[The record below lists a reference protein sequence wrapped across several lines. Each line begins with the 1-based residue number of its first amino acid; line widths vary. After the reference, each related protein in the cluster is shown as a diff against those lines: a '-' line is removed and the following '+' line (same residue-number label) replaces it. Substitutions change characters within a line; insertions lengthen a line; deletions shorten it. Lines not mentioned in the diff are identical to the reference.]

1 MNEIQKMYQRAKGR
15 WSRNAGKDAQRKED
29 KMKDF
34 FKMRKEGATI
44 KKEGTWHIGKDR
56 NGLKKLLSKPIVLGK
71 EGDKAVDLIA
81 PHIGDDE
88 LYDDLYE
95 LGKKNPKGD
104 ARAVIKKAM
113 KRLGIKEAYEIGTDE
128 YTKHVKS
135 MTPGQSEGY
144 VSAAQRKAVHAT
156 KADDGKGHPDNKKE
170 ARRFPARSDGVKQPA
185 HMNPGGTIPTK
196 RNVMDRSTLA
206 HSAAH
211 VEKGKAIA
219 KKMSGN
225 MTAATAAI
233 EKLKKGLSKHPKVKG
248 ALRIHNENSLD
259 EYGGGPKIKVK
270 KEGKNFSEFVE
281 GKAPKIGVDRLKL
294 QRDKD
299 RAHSDAM
306 GRHNASGR
314 RKSIK
319 SDTSESIEEGTE
331 YDGSKHV
338 SIKRFSAGSGQGMG
352 IQLTQANKFSS
363 SKTLGFIQ
371 MPYTEVPMLIKK
383 LQAMLK
389 DK

>member
-56 NGLKKLLSKPIVLGK
+56 NGLKKLLSKPIILGK
-71 EGDKAVDLIA
+71 EGDKATDAIA

-88 LYDDLYE
+88 LYDDLNE
-95 LGKKNPKGD
+95 LGNKNPKGD
-104 ARAVIKKAM
+104 ARPAIKKAM
-113 KRLGIKEAYEIGTDE
+113 KRLGIREAYEIGTDE

-135 MTPGQSEGY
+135 ITPGQSEGY
-144 VSAAQRKAVHAT
+144 VSSAQRRAVHAT
-156 KADDGKGHPDNKKE
+156 KADGGKGHPDNKKE
-170 ARRFPARSDGVKQPA
+170 A
-185 HMNPGGTIPTK
+185 
-196 RNVMDRSTLA
+196 VMDRSALA
-206 HSAAH
+206 HSSAD

-219 KKMSGN
+219 KKMSNN
-225 MTAATAAI
+225 MSGALAAI
-233 EKLKKGLSKHPKVKG
+233 EKLKKGLSKHPKVKD
-248 ALRIHNENSLD
+248 ALRLHNENSLD

-270 KEGKNFSEFVE
+270 KEGTTFFNFAEARN
-281 GKAPKIGVDRLKL
+281 KAPKIGVDRLKL

-299 RAHSDAM
+299 KAHSDAM

-314 RKSIK
+314 KKSMKKEAI
-319 SDTSESIEEGTE
+319 ESIEEGTE

-338 SIKRFSAGSGQGMG
+338 SIKRFAAGTGQGLG

-371 MPYTEVPMLIKK
+371 LPYTEVPMLIKK

>member
-1 MNEIQKMYQRAKGR
+1 
-15 WSRNAGKDAQRKED
+15 
-29 KMKDF
+29 
-34 FKMRKEGATI
+34 MRDESASI

-56 NGLKKLLSKPIVLGK
+56 NGLKKLLSKPIILGK
-71 EGDKAVDLIA
+71 EGDKAVDVIA

-104 ARAVIKKAM
+104 ARPAIKKAM
-113 KRLGIKEAYEIGTDE
+113 KRLRIKEAYEIGTDE

-156 KADDGKGHPDNKKE
+156 KADGGKGHPDKKKGKKE
-170 ARRFPARSDGVKQPA
+170 AA
-185 HMNPGGTIPTK
+185 
-196 RNVMDRSTLA
+196 
-206 HSAAH
+206 
-211 VEKGKAIA
+211 
-219 KKMSGN
+219 
-225 MTAATAAI
+225 
-233 EKLKKGLSKHPKVKG
+233 
-248 ALRIHNENSLD
+248 LD
-259 EYGGGPKIKVK
+259 EYGAGPKIKVK

-281 GKAPKIGVDRLKL
+281 ARAPKIGVDRLKL

-314 RKSIK
+314 KKSIK
-319 SDTSESIEEGTE
+319 NDTSESIEEGTE
-331 YDGSKHV
+331 YDGSRHV
-338 SIKRFSAGSGQGMG
+338 SIKRFAAGAGQGMG
-352 IQLTQANKFSS
+352 VQLTQANKFSS
-363 SKTLGFIQ
+363 SKMTGFIQ